1 MIDLWN
7 TYWIY
12 IIVLMSKY
20 VASIFIFRYS
30 LFNLISIICLMVSI
44 VHYGWIITFMV
55 FFVFFSVLVFLFSF
69 LEFGEYYTRH
79 YCFSSWFQIR
89 RHKKDCQLLVIESM
103 TSSNLSYRHR
113 KLQHNCMNICCN
125 KQFVTITV
133 IHNWKLTISL
143 PQLES
148 FVSLELL
155 DTSDR
160 LDIDMWHNWKSAFL
174 LSSTIVHL
182 SLNTRYFHHT
192 LEEDPEN

>member
-1 MIDLWN
+1 MVKL
-7 TYWIY
+7 
-12 IIVLMSKY
+12 
-20 VASIFIFRYS
+20 S
-30 LFNLISIICLMVSI
+30 LLC
-44 VHYGWIITFMV
+44 
-55 FFVFFSVLVFLFSF
+55 FFVFFCICFFYLA
-69 LEFGEYYTRH
+69 
-79 YCFSSWFQIR
+79 FSSLVNTIQVISAFRLDFELGGI
-89 RHKKDCQLLVIESM
+89 KKTVQLLVIESM

-113 KLQHNCMNICCN
+113 ELQHNCMNICCN
-125 KQFVTITV
+125 KQFVIITF

-143 PQLES
+143 PRLES

-182 SLNTRYFHHT
+182 SLNTQYFHHT